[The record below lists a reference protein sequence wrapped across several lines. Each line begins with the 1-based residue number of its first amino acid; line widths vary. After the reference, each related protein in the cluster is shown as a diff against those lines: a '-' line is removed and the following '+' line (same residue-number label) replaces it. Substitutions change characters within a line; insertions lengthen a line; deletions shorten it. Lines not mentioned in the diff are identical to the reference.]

1 MNPTNRTLARLLKSA
16 SRVCR
21 PLPKRAP
28 FAVESRIVA
37 QWRALAAAP
46 GDVMHFL
53 LPSLRRAALCACLL
67 MLISMVFGYRAILN
81 GENDETAIANSALDL
96 SLLP

>member
-1 MNPTNRTLARLLKSA
+1 
-16 SRVCR
+16 
-21 PLPKRAP
+21 
-28 FAVESRIVA
+28 
-37 QWRALAAAP
+37 
-46 GDVMHFL
+46 MHFL